1 MKRRTLAAAVALAAG
16 CAAHPAGR
24 TEYLHNRD
32 DYFAFRAAHAGIL
45 EPNYLPF
52 MVYEVPA
59 QPPSRAARIG
69 RWLGILPAAEQR
81 LVFCHWEAEDM
92 PLEVWIEPPRGLDAF
107 EEKPNPPDAP
117 RYVAAVERALATWE
131 RDLDGAVRFAAA
143 SRPADADL
151 QIRLLGERA
160 PETEDVRI
168 YGTAD
173 VSDSCRTLGGEPN
186 TRLDVR
192 YQVRDLRLYVADAH
206 GPLLPDQV
214 EGIAR
219 HEIGHALGM
228 RGHSPIPAD
237 LMFEEADDRRDREGL
252 GLPDV
257 NSFLSLYAIPSGT
270 VYADP
275 ARVREPEASRLL
287 PEGPP
292 ELELAPHVD
301 TRLGFELQTPAGW
314 PREPT
319 PYGVVSMNGVPWDYE
334 ASFQLNVYRFET
346 IEDFVERFGPSF
358 LIDATLLSIRE
369 RTVAGRRAREV
380 VVLTEFE
387 TREEVTLIES
397 GDGRVLVTVA
407 ECPMAYEASYRAWFA
422 AIVDSIEVADDG
434 ARPRDRVYGP
444 AAALPRAASRRG
456 TETPQALRPAG
467 AQRAERAGSSY
478 AVAACSGS
486 GGA

>member
-1 MKRRTLAAAVALAAG
+1 MKRLAAAALTLVSA
-16 CAAHPAGR
+16 CATDSAGR

-32 DYFAFRAAHAGIL
+32 DYFAFRARHAGIL

-52 MVYEVPA
+52 MVYQVPTEA
-59 QPPSRAARIG
+59 PSLGSQLG
-69 RWLGILPAAEQR
+69 RWLGILPEPEQR

-92 PLEVWIEPPRGLDAF
+92 PLAVWIEPPRGLEAF
-107 EEKPNPPDAP
+107 EEKPSPPDAAS
-117 RYVAAVERALATWE
+117 YVAAVERALATWQ

-143 SRPADADL
+143 PGLADADL

-160 PETEDVRI
+160 PETADVRI
-168 YGTAD
+168 YGTTA
-173 VSDSCRTLGGEPN
+173 VGDSCRVLGGEPD

-192 YQVRDLRLYVADAH
+192 YGVRDLRLYVADAH

-270 VYADP
+270 VYVDP
-275 ARVREPEASRLL
+275 ARPRALEPGRLL
-287 PEGPP
+287 PDGPP
-292 ELELAPHVD
+292 QLALAPHVD

-319 PYGVVSMNGVPWDYE
+319 PYGVVAMNGVPWDYE
-334 ASFQLNVYRFET
+334 ASFQLNVYRFAT

-380 VVLTEFE
+380 AVFTDFG
-387 TREEVTLIES
+387 TREEMTLIES

-407 ECPMAYEASYRAWFA
+407 ECPIAHELAYSAWFA
-422 AIVDSIEVADDG
+422 AIVDSIEVVDAS

-444 AAALPRAASRRG
+444 S
-456 TETPQALRPAG
+456 G
-467 AQRAERAGSSY
+467 AR
-478 AVAACSGS
+478 
-486 GGA
+486 

>member
-1 MKRRTLAAAVALAAG
+1 MRPLVLAAGVALAAG
-16 CAAHPAGR
+16 CAADSPGR
-24 TEYLHNRD
+24 AEYLHNRD
-32 DYFAFRAAHAGIL
+32 DYFAFRARHAEIL

-69 RWLGILPAAEQR
+69 RWLGILPPTEQR
-81 LVFCHWEAEDM
+81 LVFCHWEPKDM
-92 PLEVWIEPPRGLDAF
+92 PLAVWIEPPRGLDAF
-107 EEKPNPPDAP
+107 EEKPSPPDAQS
-117 RYVAAVERALATWE
+117 YVAAVERALSTWE

-143 SRPADADL
+143 PRPRDADL

-168 YGTAD
+168 YGTTA
-173 VSDSCRTLGGEPN
+173 VGDSCLVEGGEPD
-186 TRLDVR
+186 TQLDVR

-275 ARVREPEASRLL
+275 ARARAPEASRLL

-292 ELELAPHVD
+292 QLELAPHVD

-319 PYGVVSMNGVPWDYE
+319 PYGVVAMNGVPWDYE
-334 ASFQLNVYRFET
+334 ASFQLNVYRFAT

-358 LIDATLLSIRE
+358 LIDASLLSIRE
-369 RTVAGRRAREV
+369 RTLAGRRAREV
-380 VVLTEFE
+380 VVHTDFG
-387 TREEVTLIES
+387 TREQTTLIES

-407 ECPMAYEASYRAWFA
+407 ECPIAHEAAYRAWFDA
-422 AIVDSIEVADDG
+422 VVDSIEVAD
-434 ARPRDRVYGP
+434 ASAPPRDRVYGP
-444 AAALPRAASRRG
+444 S
-456 TETPQALRPAG
+456 G
-467 AQRAERAGSSY
+467 AR
-478 AVAACSGS
+478 
-486 GGA
+486 